1 MSSLYFDNNATTP
14 LHSEVHRIMH
24 DCLKTQFGNPSSN
37 HSFGRKAHELV
48 EESRDKV
55 ARSIGALPQEVFFT
69 SSGTESN
76 NWFVSGI
83 SSVYPDAHFYYGAT
97 EHPCILKPMQK
108 LKNSGMHV
116 KKIPCLPQG
125 GIDFNFLES
134 INTDQINIISLMH
147 VNNETGAITDLK
159 KIRKLVGDKAIIH
172 SDAVQALGKIDV
184 NFHELGIDFMTISS
198 HKINGPQGIAAL
210 IIKNGI
216 DIDPFILGGGQE
228 SGMRSGTENIVAIAG
243 FAKACEL
250 NSEKLQD
257 SSRQGALRDLFE
269 SKISELGAVI
279 FAQAEPRIENT
290 SFFGFPSIDGATLI
304 TALDKYGIG
313 IASGSACSSNN
324 KEPSHVLIE
333 MGMDPMTAQSA
344 VRLSL
349 STLNTQDDVLYLI
362 DKIKY
367 EVKRLTSFASIL
379 N

>member
-14 LHSEVHRIMH
+14 LHTEVYGVML
-24 DCLKTQFGNPSSN
+24 DYLKTQFGNPSSN
-37 HSFGRKAHELV
+37 HSFGRKAHEIV
-48 EESRDKV
+48 EESRDLV
-55 ARSIGALPQEVFFT
+55 ARSIGALPQEIFFT

-83 SSVYPDAHFYYGAT
+83 SSVYPDAEFYYGAT

-108 LKNSGMHV
+108 LKNNAMQV
-116 KKIPCLPQG
+116 KKIPCLQNG
-125 GIDFNFLES
+125 DIDFTYLES
-134 INTDQINIISLMH
+134 INTNQINIISLMH
-147 VNNETGAITDLK
+147 VNNETGTITDLK
-159 KIRKLVGDKAIIH
+159 KLRQLVGDKAIIH
-172 SDAVQALGKIDV
+172 SDAVQALGKINV
-184 NFHELGIDFMTISS
+184 NFHDLGIDFMTISS

-228 SGMRSGTENIVAIAG
+228 SGMRSGTENIAAIAG

-250 NSEKLQD
+250 INEKLQD
-257 SSRQGALRDLFE
+257 SFRQGALRDLFE
-269 SKISELGAVI
+269 EKISELGAVI
-279 FAQAEPRIENT
+279 FAQEVPRVKNT

-333 MGMDPMTAQSA
+333 MGMDPMEAQSA

-349 STLNTQDDVLYLI
+349 STLNTEDDVLHLI
-362 DKIKY
+362 EKIKY
-367 EVKRLTSFASIL
+367 EVNRLSSFASIL

>member
-14 LHSEVHRIMH
+14 LHAEVHGVML

-48 EESRDKV
+48 QESRNII
-55 ARSIGALPQEVFFT
+55 AQSIGALPQEVFFT

-83 SSVYPDAHFYYGAT
+83 SSVYPDADFYFGAT
-97 EHPCILKPMQK
+97 EHPCIFKPMQK
-108 LKNSGMHV
+108 LINSGINV
-116 KKIPCLPQG
+116 YKIPCFRQG
-125 GIDFNFLES
+125 NIDFSYLDS
-134 INTDQINIISLMH
+134 INTDRINIISLMH
-147 VNNETGAITDLK
+147 VNNETGAIADLK
-159 KIRKLVGDKAIIH
+159 KLRKLVGDKAIIH

-184 NFHELGIDFMTISS
+184 NFHDLELDFMTISS

-210 IIKNGI
+210 IIKNGT

-228 SGMRSGTENIVAIAG
+228 SGMRSGTENIVSIAG

-250 NSEKLQD
+250 NREKLKD
-257 SSRQGALRDLFE
+257 ISRQAEIRNFFE
-269 SKISELGAVI
+269 SEMSDLGATI
-279 FAQAEPRIENT
+279 FAQEVPRIENT

-333 MGMDPMTAQSA
+333 MGVDPVNAQSA

-349 STLNTQDDVLYLI
+349 SSLNTQDDVLYLI
-362 DKIKY
+362 DKIKC
-367 EVKRLTSFASIL
+367 EVKRLTGFASIL